1 MLDRRFVTDN
11 IDLVAKNCH
20 QRGSTADVE
29 KFAELDKLRRN
40 LQADID
46 QLKQKSGQIS
56 KSIGKSA
63 NESEKESKKAEG
75 RRLREEVAAIESRMS
90 EIISESDTILQQIPN
105 LTHPSAP
112 IGTEDDAV
120 EIRRGSTKTPKSLIF
135 RTMPS
140 SCSPI

>member
-63 NESEKESKKAEG
+63 NESEKESE
-75 RRLREEVAAIESRMS
+75 R
-90 EIISESDTILQQIPN
+90 
-105 LTHPSAP
+105 
-112 IGTEDDAV
+112 
-120 EIRRGSTKTPKSLIF
+120 KSL
-135 RTMPS
+135 PLS
-140 SCSPI
+140 LE